1 MLETVVKRL
10 RERSRGYLVFLTSLM
25 GMIVANSAFARIRI
39 APTLTH
45 RVVARPNRLTDRFGV
60 RICLL

>member
-10 RERSRGYLVFLTSLM
+10 RDRSRGYLVFLASLV
-25 GMIVANSAFARIRI
+25 GMVVANSAFAESESL
-39 APTLTH
+39 PPSTH
-45 RVVARPNRLTDRFGV
+45 RVVACPHRLTDRFGV

>member
-10 RERSRGYLVFLTSLM
+10 PDRSRGWLIFFTSLV
-25 GMIVANSAFARIRI
+25 GMVAANSASCRIRI
-39 APTLTH
+39 SPTLTH
-45 RVVARPNRLTDRFGV
+45 CVVARPNRLTDRFGV